1 MSEPNEILENTIVEL
16 QLVADNGGLVSLL
29 PEEAQAILDQ
39 LEQRSGYERAYR
51 ASVRDYATLVS
62 GVDLDLDE
70 QADLIA
76 DLLEQLK
83 QTVDALAHWFPRW
96 GDPEGA
102 NSQMMINARNMIA
115 KAERYLEHYRKHI
128 NRPRLKVGGL

>member
-1 MSEPNEILENTIVEL
+1 MDEPNELLENAIAQL
-16 QLVADNGGLVSLL
+16 QLIANNGGIASFDDA
-29 PEEAQAILDQ
+29 EAKALADE
-39 LEQRSGYERAYR
+39 LERLSGFERAYHR
-51 ASVRDYATLVS
+51 EIDAYDKLVL

-96 GDPEGA
+96 GDPGGA
-102 NSQMMINARNMIA
+102 SSQMMINARNMIA
-115 KAERYLEHYRKHI
+115 KAERYLVHYRKHI
-128 NRPRLKVGGL
+128 K